1 MPFTPY
7 HFGPGLLLKA
17 AAPRRF
23 SFLAFAT
30 TQVAI
35 DLESLRYLTMG
46 DVHVHRTMHT
56 LPVATAAGLTVGGLT
71 CALGFVVHAALGKRV
86 AGMSI
91 GTPLPILESELSGV
105 GTLIGGVL
113 GGVTHSIM
121 DAIVH
126 PDVQPLLPFSG
137 SNPFFGAVGWGTME
151 TACLVAG
158 FLGIAGALLNRR
170 VWRSSSRSSA
180 PVRIQA

>member
-23 SFLAFAT
+23 SFLAFST

-35 DLESLRYLTMG
+35 DAESLQYLTMG
-46 DVHVHRTMHT
+46 EAHVHRTMHT
-56 LPVATAAGLTVGGLT
+56 LPVATTTGLAVGGLVWILGVGT
-71 CALGFVVHAALGKRV
+71 HALLGRRV
-86 AGMSI
+86 AGTSI
-91 GTPLPILESELSGV
+91 GTRLPIFESELSAV
-105 GTLIGGVL
+105 GAVIGGVL
-113 GGVTHSIM
+113 GGATHSVL

-137 SNPFFGAVGWGTME
+137 ADP
-151 TACLVAG
+151 
-158 FLGIAGALLNRR
+158 FLGLVEWNAMEMTCVLAA
-170 VWRSSSRSSA
+170 SSGS
-180 PVRIQA
+180 PVRC

>member
-35 DLESLRYLTMG
+35 DLESLYYLTMG
-46 DVHVHRTMHT
+46 DPHVHRAMHT
-56 LPVATAAGLTVGGLT
+56 LPLATAAGVAVG
-71 CALGFVVHAALGKRV
+71 ALVWATGAGIHALIGRRV

-91 GTPLPILESELSGV
+91 GTPMPVLQSELSAGAVV
-105 GTLIGGVL
+105 GGAVGGAS
-113 GGVTHSIM
+113 HSIM

-126 PDVQPLLPFSG
+126 ADVQPFLPVSGANPLLG
-137 SNPFFGAVGWGTME
+137 LIGWNAME
-151 TACLVAG
+151 MACVVAG
-158 FLGIAGALLNRR
+158 AIGVVGVLANRR
-170 VWRSSSRSSA
+170 VWRTATMRSR
-180 PVRIQA
+180 